1 MIEEEKLGE
10 VAERARSLLTEAEKK
25 TTKKVNVM
33 CSELVVENRASELD
47 EYPRYMSAI
56 LKDDKSEIVFE
67 IYHHYVIA
75 QYYVDVN
82 RTKDYGR
89 GFTETHGKT
98 EFFGATLEECFSW
111 IEKTYKVKIVPKN

>member
-10 VAERARSLLTEAEKK
+10 VSERAQSLLAEAEKK
-25 TTKKVNVM
+25 TAKKVNVM

-47 EYPRYMSAI
+47 GYPRYMSEI
-56 LKDDKSEIVFE
+56 LKVDKSEIVFE

-89 GFTETHGKT
+89 GCKETYGRM

-111 IEKTYKVKIVPKN
+111 IEKTYKVKIIPKN